1 MAITIKGI
9 PILKD
14 KTASEFVRKTE
25 RATSRKGSVNF
36 KEQYRSSVSILK
48 KANI

>member
-14 KTASEFVRKTE
+14 KTAEEFVRKAEKT
-25 RATSRKGSVNF
+25 TSRKGSVDF
-36 KEQYRSSVSILK
+36 KKQYKSSVPILK

>member
-9 PILKD
+9 PTLKD
-14 KTASEFVRKTE
+14 KAAEEFVAKAE
-25 RATSRKGSVNF
+25 KATSRKGSVDF
-36 KEQYRSSVSILK
+36 KKQYKRSVSILK